1 MSKMSDLI
9 LDLQE
14 AIAEGYLGFADIAR
28 KFEVPLSWVVEA
40 AEMMGEYEG
49 EDL

>member
-1 MSKMSDLI
+1 MSELI

-14 AIAEGYLGFADIAR
+14 AIAEGYLSFGEIAQR
-28 KFEVPLSWVVEA
+28 FEVPLSWVVEA